1 MVKFNCSR
9 CGHILGPFFQN
20 NENEIKIGACVSC
33 QSMGPFEVCLPHSKI
48 LMQNALLLPNVPD
61 RSWIPTACAS
71 AKYTRTNPGQNVPAH
86 KQPADSWPGYSSE
99 FDKQLSIPMRVAC
112 SCTQAILIKLLVLQL
127 NVADT
132 VYRNYQKITVQES
145 PGTVSAGRL
154 PRHKE
159 VVLLHDL
166 INRAR
171 PGEEVT
177 VTGIFK

>member
-1 MVKFNCSR
+1 MAR
-9 CGHILGPFFQN
+9 L
-20 NENEIKIGACVSC
+20 
-33 QSMGPFEVCLPHSKI
+33 
-48 LMQNALLLPNVPD
+48 
-61 RSWIPTACAS
+61 
-71 AKYTRTNPGQNVPAH
+71 
-86 KQPADSWPGYSSE
+86 
-99 FDKQLSIPMRVAC
+99 FDKIQLVFGCCGKQLA
-112 SCTQAILIKLLVLQL
+112 LIELLVLQL

-177 VTGIFK
+177 VTGMLTWLPSLTGKQPRLTLSY

>member
-1 MVKFNCSR
+1 MQAASR
-9 CGHILGPFFQN
+9 FLARLFAKVQLAYECCG
-20 NENEIKIGACVSC
+20 
-33 QSMGPFEVCLPHSKI
+33 
-48 LMQNALLLPNVPD
+48 
-61 RSWIPTACAS
+61 
-71 AKYTRTNPGQNVPAH
+71 
-86 KQPADSWPGYSSE
+86 
-99 FDKQLSIPMRVAC
+99 KQLSMPARVAC
-112 SCTQAILIKLLVLQL
+112 FCTQATLIKLLVLQL

>member
-1 MVKFNCSR
+1 MKADQESCLAVRNEACICSVLFTGAI
-9 CGHILGPFFQN
+9 CMEL
-20 NENEIKIGACVSC
+20 IGITYNTC
-33 QSMGPFEVCLPHSKI
+33 QHSPS
-48 LMQNALLLPNVPD
+48 QQTFWQA
-61 RSWIPTACAS
+61 A
-71 AKYTRTNPGQNVPAH
+71 
-86 KQPADSWPGYSSE
+86 
-99 FDKQLSIPMRVAC
+99 VAC
-112 SCTQAILIKLLVLQL
+112 NTTSWSYQMLLHTNCFNWISFLQL
-127 NVADT
+127 NVAET

-177 VTGIFK
+177 VTGTSHGCQHY

>member
-1 MVKFNCSR
+1 MVQHTAPWSY
-9 CGHILGPFFQN
+9 L
-20 NENEIKIGACVSC
+20 AY
-33 QSMGPFEVCLPHSKI
+33 
-48 LMQNALLLPNVPD
+48 
-61 RSWIPTACAS
+61 IPT
-71 AKYTRTNPGQNVPAH
+71 GL
-86 KQPADSWPGYSSE
+86 
-99 FDKQLSIPMRVAC
+99 LS
-112 SCTQAILIKLLVLQL
+112 LQL

-177 VTGIFK
+177 VTGNVPRCQAQVEDRKSCSVQRASSCAYVVTCKQFNVCVWFAPSTA

>member
-1 MVKFNCSR
+1 MCLAVRSRAFGVHLCSETCMLVRPMVQQYATSRHLLCCSR
-9 CGHILGPFFQN
+9 ILWSANGH
-20 NENEIKIGACVSC
+20 
-33 QSMGPFEVCLPHSKI
+33 
-48 LMQNALLLPNVPD
+48 
-61 RSWIPTACAS
+61 
-71 AKYTRTNPGQNVPAH
+71 
-86 KQPADSWPGYSSE
+86 PGYVLHTNHWI
-99 FDKQLSIPMRVAC
+99 DA
-112 SCTQAILIKLLVLQL
+112 LQL
-127 NVADT
+127 NVAET

-177 VTGIFK
+177 VTGIVLTITKPDWSTA

>member
-1 MVKFNCSR
+1 M
-9 CGHILGPFFQN
+9 P
-20 NENEIKIGACVSC
+20 
-33 QSMGPFEVCLPHSKI
+33 
-48 LMQNALLLPNVPD
+48 
-61 RSWIPTACAS
+61 
-71 AKYTRTNPGQNVPAH
+71 
-86 KQPADSWPGYSSE
+86 QP
-99 FDKQLSIPMRVAC
+99 
-112 SCTQAILIKLLVLQL
+112 CTQTTLIKLLVLQL